1 MENKKRIVELLL
13 KLKKVNRV
21 YGVASEG
28 QKARLFEACGKL
40 VRELVEL
47 TGEDQF
53 FFEGLII
60 GGGEFLEGV
69 MGRVELGGELAGEVI
84 FG

>member
-28 QKARLFEACGKL
+28 QKRRLFDACEKVVG
-40 VRELVEL
+40 ELVEL
-47 TGEDQF
+47 TGEKRE

-60 GGGEFLEGV
+60 GGEEFLEGV
-69 MGRVELGGELAGEVI
+69 MGKVDLGGEAGEVI